1 MSSSVEVSMMRDI
14 LRPTKKDSP
23 RGEWPVKEA

>member
-1 MSSSVEVSMMRDI
+1 MISSVEVGMARVI

-23 RGEWPVKEA
+23 RGEWPVK